1 MLACDLDAHQLSP
14 LPENHPMTNP
24 SFSETQLKDLI
35 KAAILEIFQERRDL
49 FHEIIS
55 EALEDMALVKAIDEG
70 KDSESVS
77 RETIFAIYD
86 LFDGGFLVEFGM
98 TPKESGH

>member
-1 MLACDLDAHQLSP
+1 
-14 LPENHPMTNP
+14 MTNP
-24 SFSETQLKDLI
+24 SFSETQLKNLI

-49 FHEIIS
+49 FQEIIS

-77 RETIFAIYD
+77 RETIFAI
-86 LFDGGFLVEFGM
+86 LEP
-98 TPKESGH
+98 TE